1 MLGRG
6 GPAPLRHARPGSSS
20 VVAPVTCA
28 RLNSDV
34 SVAWSL
40 RQCAV
45 GRVFSHGPRSIN
57 GKLADPGVPL
67 FITESP
73 LKADAAVSAGLVCIA
88 VLGVL
93 RLTVDLYS
101 EALADPSHD
110 ARYLRFW
117 SVLET
122 LSGARIAGN
131 RPVVRI
137 DGRLGRRAGTPRRQR
152 RGCTSTSPTG

>member
-1 MLGRG
+1 
-6 GPAPLRHARPGSSS
+6 
-20 VVAPVTCA
+20 
-28 RLNSDV
+28 
-34 SVAWSL
+34 
-40 RQCAV
+40 
-45 GRVFSHGPRSIN
+45 VFSHGPRSIN